1 MSASPSEVLRSWF
14 ARVWNEG
21 DESAIDELYA
31 PTAVAH
37 GLPAA
42 DIPGPE
48 GFKPF
53 YRAFRSAFPNINIE
67 VTHAVCEG
75 DLCTV
80 HCRVTATNTGRF
92 MDAEPTSRSVEFTGM
107 TMARVVN
114 GQIVEGWNSYDF
126 LSMYHQL
133 GVPPPQP
140 V

>member
-1 MSASPSEVLRSWF
+1 MPASPAEVLRSWF
-14 ARVWNEG
+14 ARVWNDG

-37 GLPAA
+37 GLATSG
-42 DIPGPE
+42 PGPE

-53 YRAFRSAFPNINIE
+53 FRAFRSAFPNIRIE
-67 VTHAVCEG
+67 VTHTVCEG

-80 HCRVTATNTGRF
+80 HCRVTATNTGTL
-92 MDAEPTSRSVEFTGM
+92 MDAAATNRPVEFTGM

-126 LSMYHQL
+126 LAMYQQL
-133 GVPPPQP
+133 GLEPPQP
-140 V
+140 A